1 MKKTFVAFCLV
12 VLILTAGI
20 VSIAQAPTKLFD
32 VRNGNGIID
41 NGVTQPQAWIDWIQL
56 RQLPADGGFDFLL
69 LRHKRRGAGQNATAG
84 REIRSSNRRRLCD
97 GQ

>member
-41 NGVTQPQAWIDWIQL
+41 NGVTQPQAWAEFRPPGRDSLCPSGAAFVSTMPAPSGFPEVGRL
-56 RQLPADGGFDFLL
+56 R
-69 LRHKRRGAGQNATAG
+69 KSRG
-84 REIRSSNRRRLCD
+84 EI
-97 GQ
+97 